1 MFCRSLFVLLSFFF
15 LAIVLSV
22 LLQFTDSDCPFGI
35 FKLDLKGT
43 VLDIMFVSN
52 SRDPNQGTPIIC
64 LANDLRT
71 VLTYLILFIDSAS
84 GTREKR
90 FIL

>member
-1 MFCRSLFVLLSFFF
+1 M
-15 LAIVLSV
+15 LSV
-22 LLQFTDSDCPFGI
+22 LLRFTDYDCPFGI
-35 FKLDLKGT
+35 FKLDPKRT

-52 SRDPNQGTPIIC
+52 SRDPNQGTPIIS
-64 LANDLRT
+64 LANVLRT
-71 VLTYLILFIDSAS
+71 VLTYLIFFIDSAG